1 MKGNVHGGKQL
12 GKEKKRLT
20 LFVSEDTHAKLFEIA
35 KAKEK
40 SMSDIARDIIK
51 DYIAKH
57 EA

>member
-20 LFVSEDTHAKLFEIA
+20 FLVSEETHAKLFELA
-35 KAKEK
+35 KSKEK
-40 SMSDIARDIIK
+40 SVSDIARDIIK